1 MKRRARRNSRRKS
14 VNLRRRNFYRA
25 KFVGGAH
32 ASALSLSLSLS
43 RFDVQSFEKLQNRK
57 EYFARVLLA
66 QSAAGTHN
74 KGELIAE
81 NV

>member
-1 MKRRARRNSRRKS
+1 
-14 VNLRRRNFYRA
+14 
-25 KFVGGAH
+25 
-32 ASALSLSLSLS
+32 
-43 RFDVQSFEKLQNRK
+43 VQSFEKLQNRK